1 MARALR
7 REGWGW
13 PAEWEKRGSHPGT
26 QAWSPPLQPPIPS
39 LTALD
44 TAKASFAIL
53 TSTHQGPGQAPG
65 SRRKQEGPYR
75 SFYPPVGRSHAG
87 LWESR
92 GQGCRG
98 EGTWPGPQPQSRQAG
113 PEARRLDARVGII
126 SHHAHVPCT
135 QVCVGGRAGAC
146 SAASNLLSEG
156 SNGGQGHVHAAPQWR
171 PVPPDA
177 LCSQTVAALH
187 LTTRAQGCPHQA
199 GSSLKAEA
207 KFPSSGR

>member
-65 SRRKQEGPYR
+65 SRRKQEGPYG
-75 SFYPPVGRSHAG
+75 SFYPPVGPMLAFGSPGVKAVG
-87 LWESR
+87 
-92 GQGCRG
+92 G
-98 EGTWPGPQPQSRQAG
+98 EGTRPGPQPQSRQAG

-126 SHHAHVPCT
+126 SHHAH
-135 QVCVGGRAGAC
+135 
-146 SAASNLLSEG
+146 S
-156 SNGGQGHVHAAPQWR
+156 
-171 PVPPDA
+171 
-177 LCSQTVAALH
+177 ALH
-187 LTTRAQGCPHQA
+187 AGLCGWRGWRLLCCQQPALRGIKWWSGPCARCPSVEA
-199 GSSLKAEA
+199 GSS
-207 KFPSSGR
+207 

>member
-7 REGWGW
+7 REGRGW

-44 TAKASFAIL
+44 TAKASFAVL
-53 TSTHQGPGQAPG
+53 TSTHQGPGRAPG

-75 SFYPPVGRSHAG
+75 SFYSPVGPMLAFGSPGVKAVGGREH
-87 LWESR
+87 
-92 GQGCRG
+92 GQGPSLRADK
-98 EGTWPGPQPQSRQAG
+98 PALRQGDWTQAWG
-113 PEARRLDARVGII
+113 S
-126 SHHAHVPCT
+126 SHTMHTVPCT
-135 QVCVGGRAGAC
+135 QVCVGGGAGAC

-156 SNGGQGHVHAAPQWR
+156 SNGGQGHVHAAAQRR

-177 LCSQTVAALH
+177 LCSQTVAPLH